1 MEPIVKIQQELKAPK
16 GQFNKFGGYSYR
28 NAEDV
33 IEALKPIIHP
43 MGFWLI
49 LSDEPIELAG
59 RFYIRAEAILTNGE
73 KTYTSVGYAREEEN
87 KKGFDAMQLTGAT
100 SSYARKYALNGLLAI
115 DDSKDSDKTN
125 EEPSKEVLD
134 QMHPKWAGAIEFL
147 TKGGKLDA
155 ITAKYSL
162 SETDENELRKYA
174 KN

>member
-16 GQFNKFGGYSYR
+16 GQFNSFGKYKYR
-28 NAEDV
+28 NSEDI

-43 MGFWLI
+43 MGFWLT
-49 LSDEPIELAG
+49 LTDEPIQLG
-59 RFYIRAEAILTNGE
+59 DRYYIRAEATLTNGE
-73 KTYTSVGYAREEEN
+73 KTYAAVGYAREEET
-87 KKGFDAMQLTGAT
+87 KKGMDGSQVTGAA